1 MTVAESP
8 VGACWELSI
17 VEPCKPHLL
26 SGTDDNSGSG
36 IEGVAAL
43 RAPQSSGFQR
53 DFVVGLRPLQEHF
66 GASDCIFWSLLGAPK
81 EAASPLKAASPK
93 KPKAR

>member
-36 IEGVAAL
+36 IEGVAAF
-43 RAPQSSGFQR
+43 AGSSEFRFSTRFCGWAAA
-53 DFVVGLRPLQEHF
+53 VAGT
-66 GASDCIFWSLLGAPK
+66 FWSL
-81 EAASPLKAASPK
+81 
-93 KPKAR
+93 